1 MKFEIRVPNSV
12 REALLLDMEN
22 KNNLW
27 AKAIIKE
34 MEALDNVGF
43 FKYKPPNF
51 NVLIDYQCTPVRIIF
66 EIKHKKTR
74 EEK

>member
-1 MKFEIRVPNSV
+1 MKKQMKFEIRVPNSV

-43 FKYKPPNF
+43 FKYKPSM
-51 NVLIDYQCTPVRIIF
+51 C
-66 EIKHKKTR
+66 
-74 EEK
+74 